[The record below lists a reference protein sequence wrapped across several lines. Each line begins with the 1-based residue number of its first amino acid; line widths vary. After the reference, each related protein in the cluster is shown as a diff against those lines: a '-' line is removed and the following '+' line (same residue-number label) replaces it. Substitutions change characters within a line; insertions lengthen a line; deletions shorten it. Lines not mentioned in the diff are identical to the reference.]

1 MARSTIQTPAR
12 GDATREALVSAAIA
26 AFSRDGF
33 DAASTRAIAEAAGVP
48 QALIGY
54 HFRGKEGLYL
64 AVFEH
69 IAGELEKRLGPIGDA
84 VVAAFGDPRGQARRR
99 HLELLLRMVD
109 TVTLV
114 LSSDESAT
122 WAQLVLR
129 EQQAPTRAFEI
140 LYARVFRRIGDL
152 VTRLVASVRGG
163 GTEMEAR
170 LTVVAIMGQVVVL
183 RASRA
188 SVLRQL
194 GWSKIGDDEV
204 AVLREHMRKTITAL
218 LRPAKS
224 AAAAGPNTRAQ
235 KRKREM
241 R

>member
-1 MARSTIQTPAR
+1 MVKPTTQSATR
-12 GDATREALVSAAIA
+12 GDATRESLLAAAID

-69 IAGELEKRLGPIGDA
+69 LAGELEQRVGPVRDA
-84 VVAAFGDPRGQARRR
+84 VEAALAADAPGRARER

-109 TVTLV
+109 TMTLV
-114 LSSDESAT
+114 LSREESAP
-122 WAQLVLR
+122 WARLILR
-129 EQQAPTRAFEI
+129 EQQDPTRAFEI
-140 LYARVFRRIGDL
+140 LYSRVFGRVADL
-152 VTRLVASVRGG
+152 ITRLVASVRGG
-163 GTEMEAR
+163 GTEQEAR
-170 LTVVAIMGQVVVL
+170 LTFMTIMGQVVVL
-183 RASRA
+183 RAGRA

-204 AVLREHMRKTITAL
+204 AILREHMRKTVTAL
-218 LRPAKS
+218 LRPA
-224 AAAAGPNTRAQ
+224 AAPRG
-235 KRKREM
+235 RKRPP
-241 R
+241 RQRGKQR